1 MKTDIKKLILKDI
14 KTAYATLNSTD
25 EDIVLNELASALKN
39 EIKLVIFYNDKLN
52 DNEKI
57 KLAKKLHQL
66 CSIYNALFL
75 VCFRADIAKIIDSD
89 GIFLDNNSISVHQA
103 LEIISKEKFIATNYE
118 DDNSDLI
125 IGVNLNDSDCENKI
139 FRI

>member
-75 VCFRADIAKIIDSD
+75 VYFRADIAKIIDSD

-103 LEIISKEKFIATNYE
+103 LEIISKEKFIATNYK